1 MLSYDEKKFLSIYKL
16 VFNKNFCTLD
26 SNPPEGFSA
35 HIQAS
40 NLFYLLRESMIY
52 PMDISY
58 HLGTY
63 GMTSPGMNA
72 FISRISNDKA
82 EEIENYYRTN
92 KCYTDKIIQKDIFDP
107 RLVKLSLLFNCP
119 IGGIYDNDYA
129 LVKLGLLFN
138 CHLGGIY
145 DNTYTL
151 QKVTGFSSILYVRLR
166 LYSPMEEEHEVIE
179 RTYINVSWISREL
192 LKVLYPYVN
201 QFILEETS
209 L

>member
-16 VFNKNFCTLD
+16 VFNKNFCPFST
-26 SNPPEGFSA
+26 PEGFSA

-52 PMDISY
+52 PMDFSY
-58 HLGTY
+58 HFGTY
-63 GMTSPGMNA
+63 GMISPGIDV
-72 FISRISNDKA
+72 FINRMSRNKA
-82 EEIENYYRTN
+82 EEIQNYYRTN

-107 RLVKLSLLFNCP
+107 RLIKLNLLFNCH
-119 IGGIYDNDYA
+119 IGGIYDKVYA
-129 LVKLGLLFN
+129 
-138 CHLGGIY
+138 
-145 DNTYTL
+145 L

-166 LYSPMEEEHEVIE
+166 LYSLMTEEHEVIE
-179 RTYINVSWISREL
+179 RTYRNVSWISQEL

>member
-72 FISRISNDKA
+72 FISRMSNDKT

-92 KCYTDKIIQKDIFDP
+92 KCYTDKIIRKDIFDP

-119 IGGIYDNDYA
+119 IGGIYDN
-129 LVKLGLLFN
+129 
-138 CHLGGIY
+138 
-145 DNTYTL
+145 TYTL
-151 QKVTGFSSILYVRLR
+151 QKVTGFSSIMYVRLR
-166 LYSPMEEEHEVIE
+166 LYSLMEEEHEIIE